1 MPNVDTHRQLH
12 ELFNRRDWDALGA
25 HLRED
30 VTFTDMA
37 RGLTMKSIDD
47 VKGWLG
53 EWATAFSDAT
63 VGNPVYLDGG
73 DFSVATFYGRGT
85 NDGQLGTFAATGR
98 RMDVAFCEILRYDGD
113 GKVTSAEIYYDQL
126 SIMAQLGH
134 VEVPSA

>member
-63 VGNPVYLDGG
+63 
-73 DFSVATFYGRGT
+73 
-85 NDGQLGTFAATGR
+85 GR

-113 GKVTSAEIYYDQL
+113 GKVASAEIYYDQL